1 MGRVANRPLAACSI
15 AAWKAAGSPGGAAA
29 ASAAASAM
37 PPAAVTPIAG
47 APRTVMSAMRSATS
61 RQVRQVT

>member
-1 MGRVANRPLAACSI
+1 MGRVASRPLAACSS
-15 AAWKAAGSPGGAAA
+15 AARKAAGSSAPAAA
-29 ASAAASAM
+29 AWAAASAM

-47 APRTVMSAMRSATS
+47 APRTVMSVMRSATS